1 MSPLPFP
8 VNAQIHKYNQG
19 EAMTPTIKGLNKHQF
34 QHACKSLAT
43 LSSSSQLSIRTHQY
57 IT

>member
-8 VNAQIHKYNQG
+8 VNAQIHKHNQG
-19 EAMTPTIKGLNKHQF
+19 EALTPPIKGLNKLKLQR
-34 QHACKSLAT
+34 AGKSLAT
-43 LSSSSQLSIRTHQY
+43 LSFSSQLSIPTHQH